1 MGQVCSQE
9 RSTKRRLSG
18 CGLVALGVASALSI
32 ACSFGEISDE
42 SRVPDDPDTT
52 DTQVQDPEPAPTT
65 DPVGEQPVDP
75 LEGTGSKPPP
85 AEPVSPQE
93 ALALA
98 VLAKNCGS
106 CHGTAGQG
114 GISYIE
120 DKDKLIQNGKIVRGD
135 PASSPIFSM
144 MSEEAMPPPAI
155 TQRPSTAD
163 IEIVRQWIQGLAEG
177 APCTHDGDFVS
188 FDQVY
193 ATMAEDILGQNAA
206 DRPFIR
212 YIGIV
217 NAYNAGACGAALDR
231 EKYAL
236 FKTINSVST
245 EPRVTQPRPIDSRE
259 ILFRI
264 DLRDY
269 GWDRAVE
276 VQPGDTKVVVVNGEV
291 TIQNSD
297 ASPPLPFDDAWE
309 AILNFSAPYAVEF
322 TGQDAD
328 VLKAQANTLVPFL
341 QADSFLAAATTQNL
355 YYTLVDAPDTL
366 TALLAQLGIDQ
377 ADQLERNQAIRAGFS
392 TSGVSKQERSVM
404 RFDLN
409 QPGGFFWAS
418 FDFADNGKPNASIYA
433 DPLGSDAGA
442 AGGEFIYSLPN
453 GMMAFYVAANNGVGS
468 RLTEAPT
475 DVVTDP
481 RQVKN
486 NNAVTN
492 GVSCNGCHQNGIFP
506 FDDRVREYVIDN
518 QLNYDN
524 ETFDTVMDTYRPN
537 EELSQVVET
546 DSAYFESSLL
556 ASGVPTEIGDPV
568 TTIFLSFVADQVEK
582 ERAAGDLGVPIALLE
597 REMSKL
603 DPRLRAL
610 LQEGVD
616 RELFEIVYQDT
627 LCILQAPQKNRPA
640 NCQ

>member
-1 MGQVCSQE
+1 MGQVCSEE
-9 RSTKRRLSG
+9 RSTKRRLG
-18 CGLVALGVASALSI
+18 GNGLVALGVASALSI

-42 SRVPDDPDTT
+42 SPVPDDPGAMDPGTT
-52 DTQVQDPEPAPTT
+52 DPEPAPST
-65 DPVGEQPVDP
+65 DPTGEQPVDP

-85 AEPVSPQE
+85 EEPVSPQE

-98 VLAKNCGS
+98 VLATNCGT
-106 CHGTAGQG
+106 CHGSAGQG

-120 DKDKLIQNGKIVRGD
+120 DKDKLIANGKIVKGD
-135 PASSPIFSM
+135 PASSPIFNLM
-144 MSEEAMPPPAI
+144 AEQAMPPRGVS
-155 TQRPSTAD
+155 QRPSAAD
-163 IEIVRQWIQGLAEG
+163 IEIVRQWIEGLLEAP
-177 APCTHDGDFVS
+177 PCTHDGDFVS

-193 ATMAEDILGQNAA
+193 ATMAEDILAQNAA

-212 YIGIV
+212 YFGIV

-236 FKTINSVST
+236 FKTVNSLST
-245 EPRVTQPRPIDSRE
+245 EPRVTQPRAIDSRE

-269 GWDRAVE
+269 GWERAVE
-276 VQPGDTKVVVVNGEV
+276 VQPGDTVVEVINGEV

-297 ASPPLPFDDAWE
+297 PSPPIPFDDAWE

-328 VLKAQANTLVPFL
+328 VVKAQANTLVPFL
-341 QADSFLAAATTQNL
+341 QVDGFIAAATTQNL
-355 YYTLVDAPDTL
+355 YYALIDAPDTL
-366 TALLAQLGIDQ
+366 TALFVQLGIDQ
-377 ADQLERNQAIRAGFS
+377 ADQLERNLAIRAGFS
-392 TSGVSKQERSVM
+392 TSGVSEQERSVM

-418 FDFADNGKPNASIYA
+418 FDFADNGQQNASIYA
-433 DPLGSDAGA
+433 DPLGSDAAA
-442 AGGEFIYSLPN
+442 AGGEFIFSLPN

-486 NNAVTN
+486 NNAVSN

-506 FDDRVREYVIDN
+506 FEDKVREYVIEN
-518 QLNYDN
+518 QLIYDRD
-524 ETFDTVMDTYRPN
+524 TFESVMDAYRPN
-537 EELSQVVET
+537 DELGKVVAADSQ
-546 DSAYFESSLL
+546 YFESSLK
-556 ASGVPTEIGDPV
+556 ASGVPTEINDPV
-568 TTIFLSFVADQVEK
+568 TTLYLNFVAGQVQT
-582 ERAAGDLGVPIALLE
+582 ERAAGDLGVPLALLE
-597 REMSKL
+597 REMSRL
-603 DPRLRAL
+603 DPRLRNVVN
-610 LQEGVD
+610 EGVD
-616 RELFEIVYQDT
+616 RELFEVVYQDT
-627 LCILQAPQKNRPA
+627 LCILQAPAQNRPA